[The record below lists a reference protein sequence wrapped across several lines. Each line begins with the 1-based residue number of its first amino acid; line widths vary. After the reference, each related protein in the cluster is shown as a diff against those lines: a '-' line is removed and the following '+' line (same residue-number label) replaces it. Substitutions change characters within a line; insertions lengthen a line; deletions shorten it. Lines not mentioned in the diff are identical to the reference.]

1 MSGVCVERYP
11 VISQTHNSIEEEFQE
26 MCNMVEFESS
36 VLSDHEIQVRKD
48 RYHFDM

>member
-11 VISQTHNSIEEEFQE
+11 VISQTHNSIEEEFKE

-48 RYHFDM
+48 RYH